1 MRRRLAT
8 AALVLCLAVPGLSAL
23 KKGSDAVS
31 AATGPGT
38 LVVTT
43 LALTIGN
50 PVMLVDGVRTAL
62 EAPPYVRG
70 GRTLVPIRRVAE
82 ALGATV
88 TYDTALRQVDVV
100 RLDTSLSLVIG
111 KPTAV
116 LNGSVV
122 PIDTADT
129 RIVPVIANGR
139 MMLPLRFVV
148 ESLGAIV
155 MYNAASKIITIVWAY
170 RDA

>member
-1 MRRRLAT
+1 MKRRLAT
-8 AALVLCLAVPGLSAL
+8 VVIVLCLAVSGLSAL
-23 KKGSDAVS
+23 KRGSDTVS

-38 LVVTT
+38 LVITT

-62 EAPPYVRG
+62 ETPPFILN

-88 TYDTALRQVDVV
+88 TYDTALHQVDVV

-122 PIDTADT
+122 PIDTVDT
-129 RIVPVIANGR
+129 HIVPVIANDR
-139 MMLPLRFVV
+139 MMLPLRFVA

-155 MYNAASKIITIVWAY
+155 TYDAASKIITIVWAY
-170 RDA
+170 RAA